1 MINNNDIHKTINQIL
16 LGLKE
21 KGMTESSIKSGYLGV
36 YNTFLKY
43 LDQNKISEV
52 SEEVCIQYI
61 ESMNQIRLPSLL
73 TVTSDDSLN
82 RRIRPLVILLRY
94 LETGSLDLRI
104 RGKKVPFSCPAALAS
119 AYEAFITETEKSHLA
134 TDTKSTIINSVQRFI
149 LSVSENGLS
158 DWDLLNMCYI
168 DSFLSEYKD
177 SKIKYRGTLLYGLK
191 KYLHFLFDN
200 GFCEIDYTEDILSLR
215 VPRNGHVPH
224 TWTPDEL
231 KRLLGAVDRQSPSGK
246 RDYAIFS
253 LCIQTGLRAAD
264 IRNLKISDIN
274 WKAHTLNIITRKT
287 GEPLELPL
295 IDSVGWAIID
305 YLKNGRPESVY
316 SNVFLAH
323 HFPYGPIGST
333 TSLTGALRK
342 YLIKAEIEIKAGEA
356 HGIHTLRSTL
366 AQNMLFC
373 GTELPVI
380 SQTLTHRDERTTVA
394 NYLRIDTE
402 HLRGCSLELE
412 WEDEA
417 DAEL

>member
-1 MINNNDIHKTINQIL
+1 
-16 LGLKE
+16 
-21 KGMTESSIKSGYLGV
+21 
-36 YNTFLKY
+36 
-43 LDQNKISEV
+43 
-52 SEEVCIQYI
+52 EEVCLQYI
-61 ESMNQIRLPSLL
+61 EIKNQIRLPSLL
-73 TVTSDDSLN
+73 TVTSNDSLN
-82 RRIRPLVILLRY
+82 RRIRALVILLRY
-94 LETGSLDLRI
+94 QKTGSLDLST
-104 RGKKVPFSCPAALAS
+104 RGKKVPFSCPMALAS
-119 AYEAFITETEKSHLA
+119 AYEAFSAETEKSHLA
-134 TDTKSTIINSVQRFI
+134 ADTKSTIIKSTQRFI
-149 LSVSENGLS
+149 LSVSEDGLA
-158 DWDLLNMCYI
+158 DWGLLDMSYI
-168 DSFLSEYKD
+168 DLFLSKYKD
-177 SKIKYRGTLLYGLK
+177 NQLKYRGTLIYGLK
-191 KYLHFLFDN
+191 KFLHFLFDN

-215 VPRNGHVPH
+215 IPRNGHVPH

-231 KRLLGAVDRQSPSGK
+231 KRLLEAVDRQSPSGK

-264 IRNLKISDIN
+264 IRNLKINDIN
-274 WKAHTLNIITRKT
+274 WKTHTLKIITGKT

-295 IDSVGWAIID
+295 LEAVGWAIID
-305 YLKNGRPESVY
+305 YLKNGRPESGY
-316 SNVFLAH
+316 TNVFLAH

-333 TSLTGALRK
+333 SSLTGALRK

-380 SQTLTHRDERTTVA
+380 SQTLAHRDERTTVG

-402 HLRGCSLELE
+402 HLRDCSLELE

>member
-1 MINNNDIHKTINQIL
+1 MTINNDIHETIKQIL

-21 KGMTESSIKSGYLGV
+21 KGMAESSIKTEYRGV

-43 LDQNKISEV
+43 LDENNISEV
-52 SEEVCIQYI
+52 SEDICIQYI
-61 ESMNQIRLPSLL
+61 ENKHQILLPSLL
-73 TVTSDDSLN
+73 TVTSDNCLN

-94 LETGSLDLRI
+94 LETGSLDLRT
-104 RGKKVPFSCPAALAS
+104 RGKKVSFSCPAALAP
-119 AYEAFITETEKSHLA
+119 AYEAFVTETENSHLA
-134 TDTKSTIINSVQRFI
+134 ADTKSSIINSVQRFV
-149 LSVSENGLS
+149 LSSSEEGLS
-158 DWDLLNMCYI
+158 DWGLLDMCYI
-168 DSFLSEYKD
+168 DSYLSKYKD
-177 SKIKYRGTLLYGLK
+177 SKIKYRGILLYGLK

-231 KRLLGAVDRQSPSGK
+231 KRLLEAVDRQSPGGK

-274 WKAHTLNIITRKT
+274 WQAHTLNVITRKT

-316 SNVFLAH
+316 PNVFLAH

-333 TSLTGALRK
+333 ASLTGALRK

-373 GTELPVI
+373 GTKLPVI
-380 SQTLTHRDERTTVA
+380 SQTLAHRDERTTVG

-412 WEDEA
+412 WEGEA

>member
-1 MINNNDIHKTINQIL
+1 MIKNNDIHEAINQIL

-21 KGMTESSIKSGYLGV
+21 EGMAESSIKSGYRGV

-43 LDQNKISEV
+43 LDENKIEEV

-61 ESMNQIRLPSLL
+61 ESKNQIRLPSLL
-73 TVTSDDSLN
+73 TITSDARLN
-82 RRIRPLVILLRY
+82 RRIRALVILLRY
-94 LETGSLDLRI
+94 LKTGSLDLRA
-104 RGKKVPFSCPAALAS
+104 RGTKDPFSCPAALS
-119 AYEAFITETEKSHLA
+119 FAYEVFVAETEESHLA
-134 TDTKSTIINSVQRFI
+134 AATKSTIINSTQRFI
-149 LSVSENGLS
+149 LSASEDGLA
-158 DWDLLNMCYI
+158 DWGLLDMCYI
-168 DSFLSEYKD
+168 DSFLSKYKD
-177 SKIKYRGTLLYGLK
+177 SRIKYRGTLIYGLK

-200 GFCEIDYTEDILSLR
+200 GFCEIDYTEDMISLR
-215 VPRNGHVPH
+215 IPRNGHVPH

-231 KRLLGAVDRQSPSGK
+231 KRLLGAVDRQSPAGK
-246 RDYAIFS
+246 RDYAVFS

-274 WKAHTLNIITRKT
+274 WKTHTLKIITGKT

-295 IDSVGWAIID
+295 LDSVGWAIID

-316 SNVFLAH
+316 PNVFLAH

-333 TSLTGALRK
+333 TSLSGALRK

-380 SQTLTHRDERTTVA
+380 SQTLAHRDERTTVG

-412 WEDEA
+412 WEGDADE
-417 DAEL
+417 EL

>member
-1 MINNNDIHKTINQIL
+1 MIKNNDIHETINQIL

-21 KGMTESSIKSGYLGV
+21 KGIAESSIKSGYRGV

-43 LDQNKISEV
+43 LDENEISGM
-52 SEEVCIQYI
+52 SEDVCIQYI
-61 ESMNQIRLPSLL
+61 ESKNKIRLPSLL
-73 TVTSDDSLN
+73 TVTSNASLN
-82 RRIRPLVILLRY
+82 RRIRALVILLRY
-94 LETGSLDLRI
+94 QETGSLDLRK
-104 RGKKVPFSCPAALAS
+104 RGMKVPFSCPTALAP
-119 AYEAFITETEKSHLA
+119 AYEAFVTETEKSHLA
-134 TDTKSTIINSVQRFI
+134 EATKSTIINSVQRFI
-149 LSVSENGLS
+149 LSASEDGLD
-158 DWDLLNMCYI
+158 DWSLMDMFYV
-168 DSFLSEYKD
+168 DSFLSKYKD
-177 SKIKYRGTLLYGLK
+177 SQIKYRGILLYGLK
-191 KYLHFLFDN
+191 KYLHFLFDY
-200 GFCEIDYTEDILSLR
+200 GFCEIDYTEDVLSLR
-215 VPRNGHVPH
+215 IPRNGHVPH

-231 KRLLGAVDRQSPSGK
+231 KRLLEAVDRQSPGGK

-274 WKAHTLNIITRKT
+274 WKTHTLKIITGKT

-295 IDSVGWAIID
+295 LDSVGWAIID
-305 YLKNGRPESVY
+305 YLKNGRPESVS

-333 TSLTGALRK
+333 ASLTGALRK
-342 YLIKAEIEIKAGEA
+342 YLIKAKIEIKAGEA

-380 SQTLTHRDERTTVA
+380 SQTLAHRDERTTVG

-412 WEDEA
+412 WEGEA

>member
-1 MINNNDIHKTINQIL
+1 MIKNSDIHETINQIL

-21 KGMTESSIKSGYLGV
+21 KGMTESSINSGYRGV
-36 YNTFLKY
+36 YNSFLKY
-43 LDQNKISEV
+43 LDDNKISEV
-52 SEEVCIQYI
+52 SEDVCIQYI
-61 ESMNQIRLPSLL
+61 ESKTQIRLPSLL
-73 TVTSDDSLN
+73 TVTSDNSLN
-82 RRIRPLVILLRY
+82 RRIRALVILLRY
-94 LETGSLDLRI
+94 VETGALDLRT
-104 RGKKVPFSCPAALAS
+104 RGKKVPFSCPESLAS
-119 AYEAFITETEKSHLA
+119 AYEAFAAETQKSHLA
-134 TDTKSTIINSVQRFI
+134 ADTKSTIIKSTQRFI
-149 LSVSENGLS
+149 LSVSEDGLN
-158 DWDLLNMCYI
+158 DWGLLDMCYI
-168 DSFLSEYKD
+168 DSFLSKYKGNQ
-177 SKIKYRGTLLYGLK
+177 IKYRGTLLYGLK

-215 VPRNGHVPH
+215 IPRNGHVPH

-274 WKAHTLNIITRKT
+274 WKTHTLKIITGKT

-295 IDSVGWAIID
+295 LDSVGWAIID

-333 TSLTGALRK
+333 SSLTGALRK
-342 YLIKAEIEIKAGEA
+342 YLIKAAIEIKTGEA

-380 SQTLTHRDERTTVA
+380 SQTLAHRDERTTVG

-402 HLRGCSLELE
+402 HLRECSLELE
-412 WEDEA
+412 WEG
-417 DAEL
+417 

>member
-1 MINNNDIHKTINQIL
+1 MINNNDIHETINQIL

-21 KGMTESSIKSGYLGV
+21 KGMTESSIKTGYRGV

-43 LDQNKISEV
+43 LDENKISEV
-52 SEEVCIQYI
+52 SEEACIQYI
-61 ESMNQIRLPSLL
+61 EYKNHIRLPSLL
-73 TVTSDDSLN
+73 TITSDNSLN

-94 LETGSLDLRI
+94 LETGSLDLRT
-104 RGKKVPFSCPAALAS
+104 RGKKIPFSCPSALAS
-119 AYEAFITETEKSHLA
+119 VYEAFVTETEKCHLA
-134 TDTKSTIINSVQRFI
+134 ADTKSTIIHTVQRFV
-149 LSVSENGLS
+149 LSVSEDGLD
-158 DWDLLNMCYI
+158 DWGLLNMCYI
-168 DSFLSEYKD
+168 DSFLSKYKD
-177 SKIKYRGTLLYGLK
+177 SQIKYRGTLIYGLK
-191 KYLHFLFDN
+191 KFLHFLFDN

-231 KRLLGAVDRQSPSGK
+231 KRLLGAVDRQSPGGK

-274 WKAHTLNIITRKT
+274 WEAHTLNIITRKT

-305 YLKNGRPESVY
+305 YLKNGRPESIY

-333 TSLTGALRK
+333 SSLTGALRK

-380 SQTLTHRDERTTVA
+380 SQTLAHRDERTTVG

-412 WEDEA
+412 WEGEA

>member
-1 MINNNDIHKTINQIL
+1 MIKNNDIHETINQIL

-21 KGMTESSIKSGYLGV
+21 KGMAESSINSGYRGV
-36 YNTFLKY
+36 YNSFLKY
-43 LDQNKISEV
+43 IDENKVSEV
-52 SEEVCIQYI
+52 SQGVCIQYI
-61 ESMNQIRLPSLL
+61 ESKNHIRLPSLL
-73 TVTSDDSLN
+73 TVTSDGSLN
-82 RRIRPLVILLRY
+82 RRIRALVILLRY
-94 LETGSLDLRI
+94 RETGALDLRT
-104 RGKKVPFSCPAALAS
+104 RGRKVPFFCPEALAS
-119 AYEAFITETEKSHLA
+119 AYEAFVTETEKSHLA
-134 TDTKSTIINSVQRFI
+134 ADTKSTIINSTRRFI
-149 LSVSENGLS
+149 LSAFEDGLT
-158 DWDLLNMCYI
+158 DWGLLDMCYI
-168 DSFLSEYKD
+168 DSFLSKYKGNQ
-177 SKIKYRGTLLYGLK
+177 IKYRGTLLYGLK

-215 VPRNGHVPH
+215 IPRNGHVPH

-246 RDYAIFS
+246 RDYAVFS

-264 IRNLKISDIN
+264 IRNLKINDIN
-274 WKAHTLNIITRKT
+274 WKTHTLKIITGKT

-295 IDSVGWAIID
+295 LDSVGWAIID

-333 TSLTGALRK
+333 SSLTGALRK
-342 YLIKAEIEIKAGEA
+342 YLIKAAIEIKTGEA

-380 SQTLTHRDERTTVA
+380 SQTLAHRDERTTVG

-402 HLRGCSLELE
+402 HLRECSLELE
-412 WEDEA
+412 WEG
-417 DAEL
+417 

>member
-1 MINNNDIHKTINQIL
+1 MNNNNDIHETIDQIL
-16 LGLKE
+16 AELKE
-21 KGMTESSIKSGYLGV
+21 EGMTESSIKSGYLSV
-36 YNTFLKY
+36 YKSFLKF
-43 LDQNKISEV
+43 LDENAINEV
-52 SEEVCIQYI
+52 TEEVCLQYI
-61 ESMNQIRLPSLL
+61 EIKNQIRLPSLL
-73 TVTSDDSLN
+73 TVTSNDSLN
-82 RRIRPLVILLRY
+82 RRIRALVILLRY
-94 LETGSLDLRI
+94 QKTGSLDLST
-104 RGKKVPFSCPAALAS
+104 RGKKVPFSCPIALAS
-119 AYEAFITETEKSHLA
+119 AYEAFATETEKSHLA
-134 TDTKSTIINSVQRFI
+134 ADTKSTIINSTQRFI
-149 LSVSENGLS
+149 LSVSEDGLA
-158 DWDLLNMCYI
+158 DWDLLDMSYI
-168 DSFLSEYKD
+168 DLFLSKYKD
-177 SKIKYRGTLLYGLK
+177 SQLKYRGTLIYGLK
-191 KYLHFLFDN
+191 KFLHFLFDN

-215 VPRNGHVPH
+215 IPRNGHVPH

-231 KRLLGAVDRQSPSGK
+231 KRLLEAVDRQSPSGK

-264 IRNLKISDIN
+264 IRNLKINDIN
-274 WKAHTLNIITRKT
+274 WKTHTLKIITCKT

-295 IDSVGWAIID
+295 LEAVGWAIID
-305 YLKNGRPESVY
+305 YLKNGRPESGY
-316 SNVFLAH
+316 TNVFLAY

-333 TSLTGALRK
+333 ASLTGALRK

-380 SQTLTHRDERTTVA
+380 SQTLAHRDERTTVG

-402 HLRGCSLELE
+402 HLRDCSLELE

>member
-1 MINNNDIHKTINQIL
+1 MNNNNDIQDTIDQIL
-16 LGLKE
+16 AELKE
-21 KGMTESSIKSGYLGV
+21 EGMTESSIKSGYLSV
-36 YNTFLKY
+36 YKSFLKF
-43 LDQNKISEV
+43 LDENDINEV
-52 SEEVCIQYI
+52 TEAVCLQYI
-61 ESMNQIRLPSLL
+61 EIKNQIRLPSLL
-73 TVTSDDSLN
+73 TVTSNDSLN
-82 RRIRPLVILLRY
+82 RRIRALVILLRY
-94 LETGSLDLRI
+94 QKTGSLDLST
-104 RGKKVPFSCPAALAS
+104 RGKKVPFSCPIALAS
-119 AYEAFITETEKSHLA
+119 AYEAFATETEKSHLA
-134 TDTKSTIINSVQRFI
+134 ADTKSTIINSTQRFI
-149 LSVSENGLS
+149 LSVSEDGLA
-158 DWDLLNMCYI
+158 DWGLLDMSYI
-168 DSFLSEYKD
+168 DLFLSKYKD
-177 SKIKYRGTLLYGLK
+177 SQLKYRGTLIYGLK
-191 KYLHFLFDN
+191 KFLHFLFDN

-215 VPRNGHVPH
+215 IPRNGHVPH

-231 KRLLGAVDRQSPSGK
+231 KRLLEAVDRQSPSGK

-264 IRNLKISDIN
+264 IRNLKINDIN
-274 WKAHTLNIITRKT
+274 WKTHTLKIITGKT

-295 IDSVGWAIID
+295 LEAVGWAIID
-305 YLKNGRPESVY
+305 YLKNGRPESGY
-316 SNVFLAH
+316 TNVFLAH

-333 TSLTGALRK
+333 ASLTGALRK

-380 SQTLTHRDERTTVA
+380 SQTLAHRDERTTVG

-402 HLRGCSLELE
+402 HLRDCSLELE